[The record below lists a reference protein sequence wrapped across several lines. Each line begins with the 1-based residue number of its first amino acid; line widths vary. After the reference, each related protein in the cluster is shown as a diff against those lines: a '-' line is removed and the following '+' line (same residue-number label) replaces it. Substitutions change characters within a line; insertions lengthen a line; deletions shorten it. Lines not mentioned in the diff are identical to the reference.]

1 MPLRYPFAVL
11 LRLSCLAC
19 VLASS
24 SCLKLL
30 QVPPAATQLQTP
42 TVFSGD
48 QQAATAM
55 AGLYSQLMT
64 HPRWLFNGG
73 ISLYPGLGGDEL
85 HLSGKPL
92 DTHEDAFAADTL
104 HSDNSLCS
112 GLYGA
117 AFTYINMAN
126 AILQGLS
133 GSASVSAGM
142 KNRLQGEAEFIRA
155 LTYFYLVN
163 LFGDVPLVTGTDYTV
178 NAAIPR
184 IPVAIVYA
192 KIVADL
198 RDAQTLLS
206 EQYTGSETL
215 PGDRIYP
222 NKAAATALLAR
233 VYLYLGDWADA
244 ETQAGAVIADEG
256 LYGLEPELD
265 KVFLSTSREAIWQL
279 QPVSKYLNTAEG
291 NIFIPAASPT
301 AAPVYVLNYP
311 LFQAFDSGDLRR
323 IHWIG
328 TKTVLGTVYAYP
340 FKYKVSSGGLPYTE
354 YNMVLRLAEQY
365 LIRAEARVRQGNI
378 SNAAADLNK
387 IRGRAGLGP
396 TPAMD
401 PDSLLSAIYR
411 ERQTEF
417 FAEWGHRWLDLKRT
431 GQLNTTLGAVKPY
444 WKASDTLYP
453 IPFSE
458 LQLNPQLTQNPGY

>member
-1 MPLRYPFAVL
+1 MPLRYPFATL

-19 VLASS
+19 VLTSS
-24 SCLKLL
+24 SCLKLV
-30 QVPPAATQLQTP
+30 QVPPATTQLQTP

-48 QQAATAM
+48 QQAETAM

-73 ISLYPGLGGDEL
+73 ISLYPALGGDEL
-85 HLSGKPL
+85 HLSGTPL
-92 DTHEDAFAADTL
+92 DAREDAFAADTL
-104 HSDNSLCS
+104 SGGSSLCS

-133 GSASVSAGM
+133 GSTSVSAAT
-142 KNRLQGEAEFIRA
+142 KNRLQGETEFIRA

-163 LFGDVPLVTGTDYTV
+163 LFGDTPLVTGTDYTV

-184 IPVAIVYA
+184 TPVAIVYA
-192 KIVADL
+192 KLVADL
-198 RDAQTLLS
+198 KDAQTLLS
-206 EQYTGSETL
+206 EQYAASETH

-233 VYLYLGDWADA
+233 VYLYLGNWADA
-244 ETQAGAVIADEG
+244 EAQAGAVIADQA
-256 LYGLEPELD
+256 LYGLEPDLD
-265 KVFLSTSREAIWQL
+265 KVFLSASREAIWQL

-291 NIFIPAASPT
+291 NIFIPSPNPRAT
-301 AAPVYVLNYP
+301 PIYVLNDP
-311 LFQAFDSGDLRR
+311 LLQAFDSGDQRR

-328 TKTVLGTVYAYP
+328 TKTILNTGYAYP
-340 FKYKVSSGGLPYTE
+340 LKYKVSSGGPPYTE

-365 LIRAEARVRQGNI
+365 LIRAEARVRQGNTD
-378 SNAAADLNK
+378 SAAADLNR

-396 TPAMD
+396 TTATD

-411 ERQTEF
+411 ERQTEL

-431 GQLNTTLGAVKPY
+431 GRMDIVLGTIKPF
-444 WKASDTLYP
+444 WKTSDALYP
-453 IPFSE
+453 IPYSE